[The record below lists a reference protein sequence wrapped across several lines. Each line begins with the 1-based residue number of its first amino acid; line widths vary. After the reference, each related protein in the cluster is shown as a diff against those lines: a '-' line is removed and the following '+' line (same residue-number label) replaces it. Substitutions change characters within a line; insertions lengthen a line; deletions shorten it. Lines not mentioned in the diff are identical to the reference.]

1 MMIRGKK
8 MRTLRVEEAVGMVLA
23 HDLTKIVPGEFKG
36 AAFRKGHVIK
46 QADVEQLKSM
56 GKNHINM
63 LELVD
68 GTIHENEAALRIS
81 SAISSHGV
89 FFEGPSEGKVEL
101 KAKYKGL
108 LKINIAALNQ
118 INDIEEIVV
127 ATMHNN
133 TLVEAGQGLVAT
145 RIIPLVINEEK
156 ILKVEEIGKLC
167 EGYVISVEPLN
178 PMKIGL
184 VITGTEVYE
193 GRIKDGF
200 APVMKDK
207 IRHYGCSLLDL
218 KYCPDDLE
226 VIEDTIA
233 GMIAKGADIVLACG
247 GMSVDADDVTP
258 LAIKNIAEEVV
269 SYGMPVIPGNML
281 MLAYKG
287 NTAILGIPGAAIFLK
302 MTSMDIILPRILS
315 GERLSRKD
323 LTAYG
328 HGGLCLGCKT
338 CIYPM
343 CPYGK

>member
-1 MMIRGKK
+1 MS
-8 MRTLRVEEAVGMVLA
+8 TVRVEEAIGMVLS

-36 AAFRKGHVIK
+36 AAFRKGYVIK
-46 QADVEQLKSM
+46 QEDIEELKSM
-56 GKNHINM
+56 GKNHINLLDLM
-63 LELVD
+63 V
-68 GTIHENEAALRIS
+68 GYIHENEAALRIS
-81 SAISSHGV
+81 SAISS
-89 FFEGPSEGKVEL
+89 EGMIFKGPFEGKVEL
-101 KAKYKGL
+101 KARHRGV
-108 LKINIAALNQ
+108 LKINVAALNQ
-118 INDIEEIVV
+118 INEIEEIVV
-127 ATMHNN
+127 ATIHNN
-133 TLVEAGQGLVAT
+133 TLVEEGQSLAAT
-145 RIIPLVINEEK
+145 RIIPLAINEDK
-156 ILKVEEIGKLC
+156 IRKVEEIGELC
-167 EGYVISVEPLN
+167 EGNIISVQALK
-178 PMKIGL
+178 PMNIGL

-193 GRIKDGF
+193 GRIKDAF
-200 APVMKDK
+200 APIMKEK

-218 KYCPDDLE
+218 KYCPDDLYT
-226 VIEDTIA
+226 IEKAISS
-233 GMIAKGADIVLACG
+233 MIEKGADIVLACG

-258 LAIKNIAEEVV
+258 RAIENVAEYVV

-302 MTSMDIILPRILS
+302 STSMDIIMPRILS

>member
-1 MMIRGKK
+1 MS
-8 MRTLRVEEAVGMVLA
+8 TVRVEEAVGMVLE

-46 QADVEQLKSM
+46 QEDIEELKSM
-56 GKNHINM
+56 GKNHINL
-63 LELVD
+63 LELMD

-81 SAISSHGV
+81 SAISSEGI
-89 FFEGPSEGKVEL
+89 FLKGPSEGKVEL
-101 KAKYKGL
+101 KARYRGL
-108 LKINIAALNQ
+108 LKINVEALNHL
-118 INDIEEIVV
+118 NEMEEIVV
-127 ATMHNN
+127 ATIHNN
-133 TLVEAGQGLVAT
+133 TLVEAGQNLAAT
-145 RIIPLVINEEK
+145 RIIPLTIKEEE
-156 ILKVEEIGKLC
+156 ILKVEELC
-167 EGYVISVEPLN
+167 KSWDGDVISVQVLK

-184 VITGTEVYE
+184 VVTGTEVYE

-200 APVMKDK
+200 APVMKEK
-207 IRHYGCSLLDL
+207 IKHYGCSLLDL

-226 VIEDTIA
+226 IIEKAIA
-233 GMIAKGADIVLACG
+233 SMIEKGADIVLACG

-258 LAIKNIAEEVV
+258 QAIKNAAEYVV
-269 SYGMPVIPGNML
+269 TYGMPVIPGNML

-287 NTAILGIPGAAIFLK
+287 ETAILGIPGAAMFLK
-302 MTSMDIILPRILS
+302 TTSLDIILPRILA